1 MGSQPLIGRQR
12 ITSPQDSPS
21 RSREFL
27 RLMDSLETREHRGLT
42 LLETVKSANLTL
54 LLKAVEAIE
63 AVYKM
68 DNKSILC

>member
-1 MGSQPLIGRQR
+1 
-12 ITSPQDSPS
+12 
-21 RSREFL
+21 
-27 RLMDSLETREHRGLT
+27 MDSLETREHRGLT